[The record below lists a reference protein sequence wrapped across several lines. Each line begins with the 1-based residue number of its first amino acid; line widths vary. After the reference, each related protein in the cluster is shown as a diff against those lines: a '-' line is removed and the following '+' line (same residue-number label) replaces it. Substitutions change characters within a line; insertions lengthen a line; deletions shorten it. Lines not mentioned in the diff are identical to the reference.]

1 MVSDKT
7 KKQTVL
13 DAIGAEIQHG
23 VLKPGDRMLGIREL
37 ATRFGVSY
45 AVINAV
51 YNVLEKQKVIIRYPR
66 SGTYINPALKFRHT
80 RLVALLTDY
89 GRQNIESYFET
100 FLEAVSVADVL
111 PIIQTLPHDRPNAWK
126 ESITRVLERNPDLIL
141 IDVEGRFFPLKQL
154 RKLLKG
160 CNYRFVNRWEWI
172 EQKPERAVIND
183 YVTAY
188 AEALKYLKNHNHSKI
203 LVFGFHTE
211 PQPFMKIN
219 LKKTAETVGL
229 EFGKELIYSS
239 RNGMNAAPEELAELY
254 KKHHPTAVFAL
265 SDFLLMELRRYAAIH
280 CPPLQAL
287 ESVGIFNLNYSNY
300 PGNEFASVPLDFAKV
315 WKISLDPGNDQSV
328 VTVPPL
334 PISLKSVHGS

>member
-188 AEALKYLKNHNHSKI
+188 AEALKYLKN
-203 LVFGFHTE
+203 
-211 PQPFMKIN
+211 
-219 LKKTAETVGL
+219 
-229 EFGKELIYSS
+229 
-239 RNGMNAAPEELAELY
+239 
-254 KKHHPTAVFAL
+254 
-265 SDFLLMELRRYAAIH
+265 RRLHI
-280 CPPLQAL
+280 
-287 ESVGIFNLNYSNY
+287 I
-300 PGNEFASVPLDFAKV
+300 KRR
-315 WKISLDPGNDQSV
+315 KISY
-328 VTVPPL
+328 
-334 PISLKSVHGS
+334 I